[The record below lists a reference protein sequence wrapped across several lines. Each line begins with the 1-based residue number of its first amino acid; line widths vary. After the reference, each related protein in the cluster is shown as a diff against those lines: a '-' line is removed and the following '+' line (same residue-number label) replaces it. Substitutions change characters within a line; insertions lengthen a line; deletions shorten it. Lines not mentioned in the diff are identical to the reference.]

1 MAEIRLGK
9 LVSGDFVIGVND
21 EEKKGI
27 KNIGSLQFVPAENGG
42 MSVAL
47 IPFGFPFENEF
58 TGFISNDKIIYEIEK
73 VPEDLQN
80 KYTEATSNI
89 KLISGSKS
97 TRPKTLRSLR
107 PSLRSVTTVRTL
119 HKRLIP
125 PLWQPARCVLRR
137 SNSAKSMNSRLCC
150 MI

>member
-21 EEKKGI
+21 SDEKGI
-27 KNIGSLQFVPAENGG
+27 KNVGLLQFVPAETGG

-58 TGFISNDKIIYEIEK
+58 TGFIANDNIIFEIEK

-89 KLISGSKS
+89 KLLSGS
-97 TRPKTLRSLR
+97 
-107 PSLRSVTTVRTL
+107 
-119 HKRLIP
+119 
-125 PLWQPARCVLRR
+125 
-137 SNSAKSMNSRLCC
+137 SNGNIIL
-150 MI
+150 

>member
-9 LVSGDFVIGVND
+9 LVSGDFIIGVND
-21 EEKKGI
+21 EENKGI
-27 KNIGSLQFVPAENGG
+27 KNIGSLQFVPAETGG

-80 KYTEATSNI
+80 KTKQN
-89 KLISGSKS
+89 
-97 TRPKTLRSLR
+97 KTKKPVEEQLKRRKASLN
-107 PSLRSVTTVRTL
+107 SV
-119 HKRLIP
+119 I
-125 PLWQPARCVLRR
+125 
-137 SNSAKSMNSRLCC
+137 
-150 MI
+150 

>member
-9 LVSGDFVIGVND
+9 LVSGDFIIGVND
-21 EEKKGI
+21 EENKGI
-27 KNIGSLQFVPAENGG
+27 KNIGSLQFVPAETGG

-80 KYTEATSNI
+80 KYDFCHFLL
-89 KLISGSKS
+89 LIIN
-97 TRPKTLRSLR
+97 R
-107 PSLRSVTTVRTL
+107 
-119 HKRLIP
+119 
-125 PLWQPARCVLRR
+125 
-137 SNSAKSMNSRLCC
+137 NSAELLK
-150 MI
+150 IY

>member
-21 EEKKGI
+21 NDKKGI
-27 KNIGSLQFVPAENGG
+27 KDVGLLQFVPAETGG

-58 TGFISNDKIIYEIEK
+58 KGFIADDKIIFEIEK

-89 KLISGSKS
+89 KLLSS
-97 TRPKTLRSLR
+97 
-107 PSLRSVTTVRTL
+107 
-119 HKRLIP
+119 
-125 PLWQPARCVLRR
+125 
-137 SNSAKSMNSRLCC
+137 SNNGNIIL
-150 MI
+150 